1 MGGICDKHGHLL
13 TSRQKTYNFLAQK
26 WRADEVGRWGRIGE
40 VGRWAGTAGYG
51 RLAGWQVGESSFEYS
66 RVGVGFL
73 LAPWVMLGQWYTW
86 RYWAQDTPPLGPEP

>member
-26 WRADEVGRWGRIGE
+26 WRAGEVGRWGRIGE

-51 RLAGWQVGESSFEYS
+51 RLAGWQVGQSRCEYRW
-66 RVGVGFL
+66 RVGVG
-73 LAPWVMLGQWYTW
+73 VVCTLGNVRAMGY
-86 RYWAQDTPPLGPEP
+86 PEVLGSRLGTSKS